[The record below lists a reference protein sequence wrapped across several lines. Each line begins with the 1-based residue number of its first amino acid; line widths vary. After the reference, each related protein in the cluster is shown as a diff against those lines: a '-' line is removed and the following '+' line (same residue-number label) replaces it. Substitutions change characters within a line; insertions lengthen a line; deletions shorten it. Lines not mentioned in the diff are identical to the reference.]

1 MDWAQ
6 LSVALGKNHSFLLS
20 SHLSPDGD
28 SVGSQL
34 AFIWYLKSLG
44 KRVECYCA
52 DPLPQKLAF
61 LRDSELITQNKPCGS
76 FDVLLILDCSNISR
90 LGWDCGGVSIG
101 TIINIDH
108 HRDNANFGALN
119 FVDASAAAAGE
130 VIFSFFKYAGVAV
143 PAHVAC
149 ALYTAVM
156 TDTGGFR
163 FSNTSGRV
171 LRVCAELAELGVDCA
186 DIYERLYSRHTPQSL
201 MLQARVWSTLRFHLG
216 GRVCSLDMPLSLLD
230 EVGAKYSDSEG
241 MADNTVTAEGVEVGV
256 MTKHSPEETHFSLRS
271 KGAVD
276 VGKLAKGFSG
286 GGGHSC
292 AAGCTVKKPYAEA
305 MGEMLEILEKALSS
319 VGANGVC
326 R

>member
-1 MDWAQ
+1 
-6 LSVALGKNHSFLLS
+6 
-20 SHLSPDGD
+20 
-28 SVGSQL
+28 
-34 AFIWYLKSLG
+34 LKSLG

-61 LRDSELITQNKPCGS
+61 LQDSGLITQNKPAGD

-90 LGWDCGGVSIG
+90 VGWDCADVRAG
-101 TIINIDH
+101 TVVNIDH

-119 FVDASAAAAGE
+119 YVDAGAAATGE
-130 VIFSFFKYAGVAV
+130 VIFSFFKDTGAAV
-143 PAHVAC
+143 PTHVAR

-171 LRVCAELAELGVDCA
+171 LRVCAELAELGADCA
-186 DIYERLYSRHTPQSL
+186 DIYERVYSRHTPQAL
-201 MLQARVWSTLRFHLG
+201 TLQARVWSTLKFHLG
-216 GRVCSLDMPLSLLD
+216 GRVCSLDMPLSLIG
-230 EVGAKYSDSEG
+230 ETGAEYSDSEG
-241 MADNTVTAEGVEVGV
+241 MADNTVTADGVEVGV
-256 MTKHSPEETHFSLRS
+256 MTKHSAEETHFSLRS

-276 VGKLAKGFSG
+276 VGRLAKGVAG

-305 MGEMLEILEKALSS
+305 MAEMLDILEKALLT
-319 VGANGVC
+319 AEK
-326 R
+326 

>member
-1 MDWAQ
+1 MDWAP
-6 LSVALGKNHSFLLS
+6 LSDVIAKNRSFLIS

-28 SVGSQL
+28 NVGSQL

-44 KRVECYCA
+44 KEVHCYCA
-52 DPLPQKLAF
+52 DPLPHKLSF
-61 LRDSELITQNKPCGS
+61 LQDSALITQNKPGGS
-76 FDVLLILDCSNISR
+76 FDVLVILDCSNITR
-90 LGWDCGGVSIG
+90 VGWDCGEVKIG
-101 TIINIDH
+101 MVVNIDH

-119 FVDASAAAAGE
+119 YVDASAAATGE
-130 VIFSFFKYAGVAV
+130 VIFSFFKHCGAAV
-143 PAHVAC
+143 PAHVAA

-171 LRVCAELAELGVDCA
+171 LRLCAELADLGVNCA
-186 DIYERLYSRHTPQSL
+186 DVYERVFSRYTPQAL
-201 MLQARVWSTLRFHLG
+201 ALQARIWSTLKFHLG

-241 MADNTVTAEGVEVGV
+241 MADNTVMALGVEVGV

-271 KGAVD
+271 KGTVD
-276 VGKLAKGFSG
+276 VGKLAKGISG

-292 AAGCTVKKPYAEA
+292 AAGCTIKKPYSEA
-305 MGEMLEILEKALSS
+305 MAEMLDILEKVL
-319 VGANGVC
+319 
-326 R
+326 

>member
-1 MDWAQ
+1 MDWDS
-6 LSVALGKNHSFLLS
+6 LSTAIDKNRSFIIS

-28 SVGSQL
+28 CVGSQL

-52 DPLPQKLAF
+52 DPFPQKLAF
-61 LRDSELITQNKPCGS
+61 LQNSNLITRNKPDGI
-76 FDVLLILDCSNISR
+76 FDVLLILDCSNIMR
-90 LGWDCGGVSIG
+90 VGWECADVRAG
-101 TIINIDH
+101 TIVNIDH
-108 HRDNANFGALN
+108 HRDNTNFGSLN
-119 FVDASAAAAGE
+119 YVDPGAAATGE
-130 VIFSFFKYAGVAV
+130 VIFSFFKHAGVDV

-171 LRVCAELAELGVDCA
+171 LRICAELADLGVDCA
-186 DIYERLYSRHTPQSL
+186 DVYERVYSCHTPQAL
-201 MLQARVWSTLRFHLG
+201 ALQARVWSTLKFHLG

-230 EVGAKYSDSEG
+230 ELGAKYSDSEG
-241 MADNTVTAEGVEVGV
+241 MADNTVTALGVEVGV
-256 MTKHSPEETHFSLRS
+256 MTKHSAEETHFSLRS

-276 VGKLAKGFSG
+276 VGKLAKGVAG

-292 AAGCTVKKPYAEA
+292 AAGCTIKKPYAAA
-305 MGEMLEILEKALSS
+305 MAEMLGILEKALP
-319 VGANGVC
+319 
-326 R
+326 

>member
-1 MDWAQ
+1 MDWTP
-6 LSVALGKNHSFLLS
+6 LSDAIAKNHTFLIS

-28 SVGSQL
+28 NVGSQL

-44 KRVECYCA
+44 KRVDCYCA
-52 DPLPQKLAF
+52 DPLPQKLSF
-61 LRDSELITQNKPCGS
+61 LKDSVLITQNKPNPGAV
-76 FDVLLILDCSNISR
+76 FDVLVILDCSNITR
-90 LGWDCGGVSIG
+90 VGWDCGEVSLGMIV
-101 TIINIDH
+101 NIDH

-119 FVDASAAAAGE
+119 FVDASAAATGE
-130 VIFSFFKYAGVAV
+130 VIFSFFKHCGVVV
-143 PAHVAC
+143 PAHVAV

-163 FSNTSGRV
+163 FSNTCGRV

-186 DIYERLYSRHTPQSL
+186 DVYERVFSCHTPQAL
-201 MLQARVWSTLRFHLG
+201 ALQARIWSTLKFHLG
-216 GRVCSLDMPLSLLD
+216 GRVCSLDMPHSILD

-241 MADNTVTAEGVEVGV
+241 MADNTVTALGVEVGV

-276 VGKLAKGFSG
+276 VGKLAKGISG

-292 AAGCTVKKPYAEA
+292 AAGCTIKKPYGEA
-305 MGEMLEILEKALSS
+305 MAEMLDILEKALS
-319 VGANGVC
+319 
-326 R
+326 